1 MNDDQIIQL
10 YFDRS
15 EQAIKETDT
24 KYGGY
29 CYSIAYNILTNPEDA
44 EESAA
49 PFWRAET

>member
-24 KYGGY
+24 KY
-29 CYSIAYNILTNPEDA
+29 AVATATALPTT
-44 EESAA
+44 
-49 PFWRAET
+49 F

>member
-24 KYGGY
+24 KYGGH
-29 CYSIAYNILTNPEDA
+29 CYSLPTT
-44 EESAA
+44 
-49 PFWRAET
+49 F

>member
-15 EQAIKETDT
+15 EQAIKETDI

-29 CYSIAYNILTNPEDA
+29 CYSIA
-44 EESAA
+44 
-49 PFWRAET
+49 